1 MVISTAFLHYLHSG
15 GGGGSTTGYPGGR
28 GGTAGGDG
36 EQSPFSARGGAGSG
50 ADIAQFVF
58 STWSLVPGAG
68 GAGEYNRAGGGG
80 GVLVKEG
87 GVTHGGRGSR
97 HGSQAFQD
105 IITKPI
111 KNFIY
116 KITPALTG
124 SF

>member
-1 MVISTAFLHYLHSG
+1 MISTACLHYLHSG

-68 GAGEYNRAGGGG
+68 GAGEYNRAGAGSWSRRAGSHTGGG
-80 GVLVKEG
+80 AAGTG
-87 GVTHGGRGSR
+87 H
-97 HGSQAFQD
+97 
-105 IITKPI
+105 KPS
-111 KNFIY
+111 KTSLLNR
-116 KITPALTG
+116 
-124 SF
+124 